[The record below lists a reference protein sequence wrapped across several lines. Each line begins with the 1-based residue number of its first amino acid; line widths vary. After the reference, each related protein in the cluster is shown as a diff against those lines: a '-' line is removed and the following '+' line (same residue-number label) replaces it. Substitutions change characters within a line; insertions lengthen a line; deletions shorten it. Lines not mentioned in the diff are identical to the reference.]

1 MMRAGKGDNRGEKEG
16 KKGATID
23 GRVRER
29 RIAIK

>member
-16 KKGATID
+16 KKGSHD
-23 GRVRER
+23 RRRVRER